1 MQWGVAAMA
10 LATGMVQLV
19 RSLPGNG
26 WSAARR
32 LLSGRKARLALS
44 RKRGRL
50 SDEAIGILL
59 ETARAGQRD
68 FPETLSG
75 RAAVDEL
82 LDAKYVEVFQPAQAG
97 PVFTRRGSLQEAF
110 EMQAYATR
118 PRLVTTSDGARFA
131 RRLTPHI
138 GD

>member
-19 RSLPGNG
+19 RCLPGNG

-32 LLSGRKARLALS
+32 LLSRRKARLALS
-44 RKRGRL
+44 RRRRQL

-59 ETARAGQRD
+59 ETARAGERD

-110 EMQAYATR
+110 EMQTYATR
-118 PRLVTTSDGARFA
+118 PRLVTTSDGTRFA